1 MGPIVNDEHLSLD
14 DAGWNERLAA
24 GLLILGIVLIGIA
37 PFLLKNLINP
47 GTEIIIQKIAGVI
60 K

>member
-1 MGPIVNDEHLSLD
+1 MGPVVNNEHVSLG
-14 DAGWNERLAA
+14 DAEWNERLAA
-24 GLLILGIVLIGIA
+24 GLLIAGIVIIGVVPLLLKGLIG
-37 PFLLKNLINP
+37 P